1 MTDTQKK
8 CVKKWAS
15 ILLIIAISAIT
26 LAGITCNQNWA
37 FAIVM
42 IAFVAMV
49 GFIIVSWVCYAINE
63 WRIMGVLTPE
73 EYQIYIQYK
82 LFSKGQHPGIYA
94 NKCSNPKVKRVYLK
108 AATAKRITFFDDY
121 LTK

>member
-15 ILLIIAISAIT
+15 ILLIIAISVIT
-26 LAGITCNQNWA
+26 LVGIACNQNWA

-49 GFIIVSWVCYAINE
+49 GFIIASWVCYAINE

-73 EYQIYIQYK
+73 EYQIYKWYSV
-82 LFSKGQHPGIYA
+82 FSRGQHPGIYA
-94 NKCSNPKVKRVYLK
+94 NKCKDPKIKRVYLK
-108 AATAKRITFFDDY
+108 AATVKRITIFDD
-121 LTK
+121 